1 MGTRITWAGDFRSD
15 QTGNG
20 LFDGNKNYL
29 NGRFLFLS
37 NEKWTVWWER
47 ELPEKEI
54 LVLIKRQP
62 GCLMGTRITWAGS
75 SRSDQT
81 KNGLFD
87 GNENYPR
94 WQFLF
99 SSNEERPVWWERELS
114 MHRRLVLIKQKKYYL
129 IRPRLI
135 IIVHQHT
142 NFSILFACSPLP
154 VGSSFALVVLLT
166 GSELCGLDPFIA
178 VILIPSFLYNVE
190 SYTSMQE
197 YYRYT

>member
-1 MGTRITWAGDFRSD
+1 MGTKIACAGNSHSD
-15 QTGNG
+15 QTITG
-20 LFDGNKNYL
+20 LFDGNENHL
-29 NGRFLFLS
+29 SRRFSFWS
-37 NEKWTVWWER
+37 NRKWAVWWEQK
-47 ELPEKEI
+47 LPEWEI
-54 LVLIKRQP
+54 FVLIKREMD
-62 GCLMGTRITWAGS
+62 CLMGTRTTWEGD

-81 KNGLFD
+81 TTGLFD

-142 NFSILFACSPLP
+142 NFSILFLCSHLT
-154 VGSSFALVVLLT
+154 VGSHPTYCFINVL
-166 GSELCGLDPFIA
+166 
-178 VILIPSFLYNVE
+178 
-190 SYTSMQE
+190 Q
-197 YYRYT
+197 YR